1 MCFRKFLHFLW
12 KNIDTTFIFH
22 IMYFIMS
29 QTKYII
35 FSIFVVLVLGKK
47 NVMITNLQSV
57 ELQRLGLE

>member
-1 MCFRKFLHFLW
+1 MCFRILLHFLR
-12 KNIDTTFIFH
+12 KNINTTFIFH

-29 QTKYII
+29 QTKHII
-35 FSIFVVLVLGKK
+35 FSTFVVLVLGK